1 MEETYIYIYS
11 KDLLNKR
18 EFSFPLSL
26 RAQAYKMEYEKRRRY
41 REEEDIASTSPS
53 R

>member
-1 MEETYIYIYS
+1 MEETYIYS
-11 KDLLNKR
+11 KDLIYTR

-26 RAQAYKMEYEKRRRY
+26 RAQAYKMEYEKRRY
-41 REEEDIASTSPS
+41 KEEEEIASTSPS